1 MKLHILVRNGN
12 TEGIISLL
20 DTDEA
25 TKNELINEKDL
36 LVNFR
41 MCRK

>member
-41 MCRK
+41 MYKK